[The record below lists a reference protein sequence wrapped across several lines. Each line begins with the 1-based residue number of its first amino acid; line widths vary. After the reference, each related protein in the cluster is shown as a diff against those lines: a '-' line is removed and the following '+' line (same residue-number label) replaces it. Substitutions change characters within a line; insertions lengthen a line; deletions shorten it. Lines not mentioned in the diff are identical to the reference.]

1 MMGRDIVTPCNCPLE
16 GNQEQRKL
24 PQEVETAEH
33 DESRSVLQYRDIS
46 FGSSLTTCQACS
58 CAKSH
63 PQEMY
68 CRAQFVIRAKILSQ
82 EFLTEDNKTLAFNL
96 RVQKIFKGETQLN
109 QTDAIQRHGSK
120 KRSLIARAYTASDG
134 ARCGVT
140 LFSNTVYLL
149 SGRVWKRKIRL
160 NMCDWIQPWSDVT
173 SRQRMGIRR
182 FYGSN
187 CDCQV
192 SPCYEEHCEE
202 LKGCEQE
209 SGFRSGD
216 CEWDH
221 SYCVKNAD
229 KSACAWRKTDEFTK
243 CNLSKVKIESE
254 LS

>member
-1 MMGRDIVTPCNCPLE
+1 MNLVAFYSIVI
-16 GNQEQRKL
+16 
-24 PQEVETAEH
+24 
-33 DESRSVLQYRDIS
+33 SVLV
-46 FGSSLTTCQACS
+46 GSLTTCQACS